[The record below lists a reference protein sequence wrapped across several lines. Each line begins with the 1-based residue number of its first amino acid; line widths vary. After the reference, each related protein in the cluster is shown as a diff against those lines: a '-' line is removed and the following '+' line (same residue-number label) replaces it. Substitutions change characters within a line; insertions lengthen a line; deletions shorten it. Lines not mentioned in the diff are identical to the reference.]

1 MPEYYDGPPG
11 YKPSEKQLHEKAAQ
25 EHQQKQTVRIDAAKR
40 FAEAHKQPGPGERMA
55 GKADLTPA
63 QQEMRAK
70 REAARAEDLKQA
82 RTDFSDKKYGEIPKN
97 TPTR

>member
-1 MPEYYDGPPG
+1 MPDYPEIPG
-11 YKPSEKQLHEKAAQ
+11 FKPSDKQLQDFAAN
-25 EHQQKQTVRIDAAKR
+25 EHQKAQDTRQAAASR

-55 GKADLTPA
+55 AKAQLTPA

-70 REAARAEDLKQA
+70 REAARTEDKQQKDIA
-82 RTDFSDKKYGEIPKN
+82 FSDKKYAEIPKN